1 MNGINK
7 DPFACKLA
15 CHLVQAQFGDICE
28 TTCCCLLDRGML
40 SAFDLVR
47 STGFKPS
54 QLHSALL
61 VLIQHNFVNCYL
73 QIEETNPRRPPISQ
87 TLYEA
92 DLPAILQNLR
102 KPSLLVHIRDES
114 AGPAVAGEEA
124 DQSLSAGEVNE
135 ALMKMLLEQGR
146 LNLDQVIAAAA
157 QNLEQPVEEAREL
170 LQRHFLGLVQK
181 RYIERAPGCHEPPPV
196 PFQHRKGNR
205 KSAPKPGTAEEARH
219 QAQQAKALARAEYEK
234 ERFKLPSSLMQ
245 AARDDGAGPE
255 PPKKKHRMGGSTAT
269 GPVKEE
275 DDKEKVV
282 LWRVN
287 RDEFNKRLRHAACI
301 DMVQQKNGPDAAAI
315 LRAMLHATQSYET
328 ESKAPQ
334 SKSVSQ
340 DEVISFVR
348 ELEAIDP
355 DYHPPDAVADVLREL
370 SDDALQPVSYTGEG
384 PGGST
389 YCVNMAAIIRHKRL
403 LETDAVIRQRF
414 GVHGLRLFRLLYL
427 HRQLEQKQ
435 IAEQAMLPPKDAKEL
450 LYRLYR
456 AGFVSLQ
463 DVPRTTDHAP
473 SRTLYTWR
481 VEIDAAADKLAS
493 ELYKAALN
501 VCLRLDFEYQ
511 RQKDILELVN
521 KGMAQAVQRTHGKQ
535 LQKFQQTLIHLDSAL
550 LRLDSQI
557 AVFNDF

>member
-15 CHLVQAQFGDICE
+15 CHLVKAQFGDICE
-28 TTCCCLLDRGML
+28 TACCCLLDRGML

-73 QIEETNPRRPPISQ
+73 QTEEANPRRPPISQ

-114 AGPAVAGEEA
+114 SGPAVAGEEA

-234 ERFKLPSSLMQ
+234 ERFKLPGRLMQ
-245 AARDDGAGPE
+245 AAREDGAGPE
-255 PPKKKHRMGGSTAT
+255 PPKKKRRMGGSTAT

-328 ESKAPQ
+328 ESQAPQ

-355 DYHPPDAVADVLREL
+355 DYHPPDTVADVLREL

-403 LETDAVIRQRF
+403 LVRLCCYFSHTCLHSTLHDNGNCPRGAVASTGICGQARADLTRRREVAF
-414 GVHGLRLFRLLYL
+414 AGALPAYICS
-427 HRQLEQKQ
+427 
-435 IAEQAMLPPKDAKEL
+435 IAQ
-450 LYRLYR
+450 
-456 AGFVSLQ
+456 SS
-463 DVPRTTDHAP
+463 H
-473 SRTLYTWR
+473 
-481 VEIDAAADKLAS
+481 
-493 ELYKAALN
+493 
-501 VCLRLDFEYQ
+501 
-511 RQKDILELVN
+511 
-521 KGMAQAVQRTHGKQ
+521 
-535 LQKFQQTLIHLDSAL
+535 
-550 LRLDSQI
+550 
-557 AVFNDF
+557 

>member
-15 CHLVQAQFGDICE
+15 CHLVKAQFGDICE
-28 TTCCCLLDRGML
+28 TACCCLLDRGML

-73 QIEETNPRRPPISQ
+73 QTEEANPRRPPISQ

-114 AGPAVAGEEA
+114 SGPAVAGEEA

-234 ERFKLPSSLMQ
+234 ERFKLPGRLMQ
-245 AARDDGAGPE
+245 AAREDGAGPE
-255 PPKKKHRMGGSTAT
+255 PPKKKRRMGGSTAT

-328 ESKAPQ
+328 ESQAPQ

-355 DYHPPDAVADVLREL
+355 DYHPPDTVADVLREL

-435 IAEQAMLPPKDAKEL
+435 IAEQAMLPPK
-450 LYRLYR
+450 
-456 AGFVSLQ
+456 VI
-463 DVPRTTDHAP
+463 P
-473 SRTLYTWR
+473 
-481 VEIDAAADKLAS
+481 
-493 ELYKAALN
+493 
-501 VCLRLDFEYQ
+501 
-511 RQKDILELVN
+511 
-521 KGMAQAVQRTHGKQ
+521 
-535 LQKFQQTLIHLDSAL
+535 LIHSCLCSLGVSAYKWAAYIGDPACWTCPIASCML
-550 LRLDSQI
+550 LEDWSRGLCQGLHYMWAQPSCMMCLTISVQVWQYD
-557 AVFNDF
+557 